1 MLVILTKKD
10 LDRRHKNKPVDVL
23 SESNDFRHYPYNI
36 PSENMADYFGIADT
50 LAFLGDVERRHYRE
64 KDAFKGNLEGRI
76 FHINKRAGT
85 NHQDTNERIIALLI
99 RQLAHEQEIAIDFVD
114 LVKAIAASLTSQE
127 CADMAVELEK
137 QAILKA

>member
-1 MLVILTKKD
+1 MVVILTKRD
-10 LDRRHKNKPVDVL
+10 LDNKCKNKPLDVI

-50 LAFLGDVERRHYRE
+50 LAFLGDKNRRRHRE
-64 KDAFKGNLEGRI
+64 KDDFKGNKEGRV

-85 NHQDTNERIIALLI
+85 NHQDTNERVIVLLI

-137 QAILKA
+137 QAVLKA